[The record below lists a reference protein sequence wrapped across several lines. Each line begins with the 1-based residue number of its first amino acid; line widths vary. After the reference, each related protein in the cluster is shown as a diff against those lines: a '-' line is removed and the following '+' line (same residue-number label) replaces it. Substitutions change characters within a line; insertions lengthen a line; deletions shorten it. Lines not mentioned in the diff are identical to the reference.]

1 MLGTDSL
8 IGQTISHYRILEKL
22 GGGGMGVV
30 YKAEDTKLHRFVA
43 LKFLPDGFVPDSQ
56 ALSRFNREAQAASAL
71 NHPNICTIYE
81 IGEHNGQPF
90 IAMEHLEG
98 ETLKHLIYGR
108 AVPPERVLELG
119 TEIADALEAA
129 HAEGIIHRDIKPA
142 NIFVTKRGH
151 AKILDFGLAK
161 VVPAG
166 SSGAASQMPTFTG
179 ELLTSPGSTIG
190 TIAYMS
196 PEQARGEE
204 LDART
209 DLFSF
214 GAVLYEMATGRMA
227 FPGNTAAIVHEA
239 ILNRAPTPLARLK
252 PELPPKL
259 EEVIN
264 KALEKD
270 RKLRYQ
276 SAADIRTDLQRLKRD
291 TSTARVPATNTVVG
305 VGEQR
310 GIRWKMIVLTAAAV
324 VAVAAAL
331 LAVIGLRGGILWF
344 VRPALKTTEPRLTGT
359 PLTAS
364 PGFEGEPSFSPD
376 GNQVAF
382 VRDEAN
388 RSNSH
393 IYVKLIGTGGS
404 PLQLTT
410 DPASDYSPAWSPDGR
425 YIAFLRHLS
434 GEKNAVLLIPALG
447 GPERKIAEVF
457 REEFRTAIF
466 FCTHLTWSPDGNSLV
481 ISDRASPKEP
491 AGLFLLAIDT
501 GEKRRLTS
509 PPSQVRGDRCP
520 AFSPDGRTLAFSR
533 AVDIMDD
540 LYLLAVS
547 DRLKAVGEAKRIELE
562 KLSGYAPAWTEDGRE
577 IVFWNARQSGLW
589 RIDVSGSEGRSAKPQ
604 RLADLGENAA
614 SPAISR
620 RGHRLAYTSFSAHF
634 SIWRIAAPGGS
645 KARDEKSEGS
655 VNGDTPFIYS
665 TRDDASPEFSPDGKR
680 IAFLSNR
687 SGNQE
692 IWVCGSDGSSPV
704 QLTAFRG
711 PLVSTPRWS
720 PDGGRIAFDSDV
732 EGEYD
737 VWMIGANGGK
747 PVRMTTHPANDGNPS
762 WSRDGRW
769 IYFDSIRTGEQQVWK
784 IPADGGEAI
793 QVTWGGGFAPL
804 ESPDGKFLYHT
815 KGLRNTSLWRTPVE
829 GGQETKV
836 LEGLSHYLNLA
847 IVEEGI
853 YFVPQQAMASGY
865 SIQFLNLGTK
875 QIKRIANF
883 GKPHDLDI
891 AVDTGGLAYSPDGR
905 WILYTQVDK
914 AGAELRL
921 VENFR

>member
-1 MLGTDSL
+1 MADSASL
-8 IGQTISHYRILEKL
+8 IGQTVSHYRILEKL

-30 YKAEDTKLHRFVA
+30 YKAEDTRLHRFVA
-43 LKFLPDGFVPDSQ
+43 LKFLPQEVARDSQ
-56 ALSRFNREAQAASAL
+56 ALARFQREAQAASAL
-71 NHPNICTIYE
+71 NHPNICTIHD
-81 IGEHNGQPF
+81 IGEQDGQAF
-90 IAMEHLEG
+90 IAMEFLDG
-98 ETLKHLIYGR
+98 MTLKHRINGK
-108 AVPPERVLELG
+108 PIDTDVLL
-119 TEIADALEAA
+119 TLSIEIADALDAA

-142 NIFVTKRGH
+142 NIFIAKRGH
-151 AKILDFGLAK
+151 PKILDFGLAK
-161 VVPAG
+161 LILGGRGGSVPATLT
-166 SSGAASQMPTFTG
+166 AVTE
-179 ELLTSPGSTIG
+179 ELLTSPGAAVG
-190 TIAYMS
+190 TLAYMS

-214 GAVLYEMATGRMA
+214 GAVLYEMATGRLA
-227 FPGNTAAIVHEA
+227 FPGNTPAIVHEA
-239 ILNRAPTPLARLK
+239 ILNRAPVPLARLK

-291 TSTARVPATNTVVG
+291 TSTARVPAATNTVVG

-310 GIRWKMIVLTAAAV
+310 GIRWKMIVPTAAAV

-331 LAVIGLRGGILWF
+331 LAVIGLSGGILWF
-344 VRPALKTTEPRLTGT
+344 VRPAPKTPEPRLTVT

-382 VRDEAN
+382 VRYEAN
-388 RSNSH
+388 RNNSH

-404 PLQLTT
+404 PLRLTT
-410 DPASDYSPAWSPDGR
+410 DPASDYSPVWSPDGR
-425 YIAFLRHLS
+425 YIAFLRRLS
-434 GEKNAVLLIPALG
+434 REKNAVLLIPALG

-547 DRLKAVGEAKRIELE
+547 DRLKAVGEAKRIELGN
-562 KLSGYAPAWTEDGRE
+562 LSGYAPAWTEDGRE

-589 RIDVSGSEGRSAKPQ
+589 RIDVSGSEGRSAEPQ
-604 RLADLGENAA
+604 RLAALGVSGT

-645 KARDEKSEGS
+645 KARDEKSAGS
-655 VNGDTPFIYS
+655 VPFIYS
-665 TRDDASPEFSPDGKR
+665 TRDDTSPEFSPDGKR
-680 IAFLSNR
+680 IAFWSNR

-704 QLTAFRG
+704 KLTSFDG

-720 PDGGRIAFDSDV
+720 PDGGRIAFDSDA
-732 EGEYD
+732 EGGYD

-747 PVRMTTHPANDGNPS
+747 PVRMTTHPLNDGNPS

-769 IYFDSIRTGEQQVWK
+769 IYFDSARTGEEQVWK

-793 QVTWGGGFAPL
+793 QVTWDGGSAPL

-815 KGLRNTSLWRTPVE
+815 KGLTNTSLWRTPVE
-829 GGQETKV
+829 GGRATKV

-875 QIKRIANF
+875 QIRRIANF
-883 GKPHDLDI
+883 GKPLDLDI
-891 AVDTGGLAYSPDGR
+891 EVSIGGLAYSPDGR
-905 WILYTQVDK
+905 WILYTQVDQ
-914 AGAELRL
+914 AGAELSL